1 MAYVGIDNFLAGV
14 LRYYDQYAWSNATL
28 ADLLGALEQASG
40 RDLASWSKAWL
51 ETAGVNTLRPEFQID
66 ADGVFTSFAVLQEA
80 PASHP
85 VLRPHRIAI
94 GLYDYDDGRGLA
106 RRHRVRSEEH
116 TSELQSLRHLVC
128 RLLLE

>member
-85 VLRPHRIAI
+85 VLRPQRTPPAPYHFAEA
-94 GLYDYDDGRGLA
+94 RGLA
-106 RRHRVRSEEH
+106 
-116 TSELQSLRHLVC
+116 
-128 RLLLE
+128 